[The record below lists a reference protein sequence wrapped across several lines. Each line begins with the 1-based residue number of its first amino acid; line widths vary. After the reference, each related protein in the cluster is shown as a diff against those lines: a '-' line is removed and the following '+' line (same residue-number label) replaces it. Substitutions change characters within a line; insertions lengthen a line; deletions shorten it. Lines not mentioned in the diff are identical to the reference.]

1 MIASISSAVIGI
13 AGVLLVILA
22 LAIAGAAYRMITGPG
37 YADRFVA
44 LDMLTGVAVAA
55 CALTALIT
63 ARREFLDVGLGIG
76 LIAFLATIA
85 FAGFLEKKQ
94 KETP

>member
-1 MIASISSAVIGI
+1 MIATISSAVIGI